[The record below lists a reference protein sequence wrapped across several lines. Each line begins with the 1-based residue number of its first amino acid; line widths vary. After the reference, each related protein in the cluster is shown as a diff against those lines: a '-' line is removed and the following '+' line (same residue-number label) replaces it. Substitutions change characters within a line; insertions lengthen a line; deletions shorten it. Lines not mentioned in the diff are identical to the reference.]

1 MHRILPEITRRG
13 PTVLA
18 CGCAIGLA
26 IPYLADLA
34 RPLLPV
40 MVFIFVL
47 GTLLRINNA
56 EVITAAR
63 NLKISLIFP
72 ALMVVACPYI
82 FGMLSLYLTGNQEL
96 SLAIAIAVAAP
107 PASGNAAVARM
118 LGLDPSMSLVTALCS
133 MAIIPVTAPMIL
145 HLFADGLSLSLN
157 PVDLAIRL
165 AVLIGGAEGA
175 AILIRRFSHTFVA
188 THGLA
193 IDGIVVI
200 ALFLFAVGTMAG
212 MQQVILETPS
222 LAISM
227 IAIAYCI
234 NVCLQLLMGCLYPG
248 SLIAKFTMALNGGNR
263 NVGLLWSALGVSLSP
278 TMALY
283 FACCQLPI
291 HTMPKILQFVL
302 PRVESYLNKLV
313 LSKNRI

>member
-18 CGCAIGLA
+18 SGCAIGLA
-26 IPYLADLA
+26 VPYLADLA

-56 EVITAAR
+56 EVIKAAR
-63 NLKISLIFP
+63 NFKISLIFP
-72 ALMVVACPYI
+72 ALMVVVCPYF
-82 FGMLSLYLTGNQEL
+82 FGMVSLYLSGNQEL

-133 MAIIPVTAPMIL
+133 MAIIPVTAPLIL
-145 HLFADGLSLSLN
+145 HVFADGLALSMD
-157 PVDLAIRL
+157 PIDLAIRL
-165 AVLIGGAEGA
+165 LILIGGAEGA
-175 AILIRRFSHTFVA
+175 AILIRRFSQTFVA
-188 THGLA
+188 THGMA
-193 IDGIVVI
+193 VDGIVVI
-200 ALFLFAVGTMAG
+200 ALFLFAIGTMAG
-212 MQQVILETPS
+212 LQKIILDEPS

-227 IAIAYCI
+227 IAIAYGI
-234 NVCLQLLMGCLYPG
+234 NICLQLLMGFLYPG
-248 SLIAKFTMALNGGNR
+248 SLILKFTMALNGGNR

-302 PRVESYLNKLV
+302 PKIEIFLNRLV
-313 LSKNRI
+313 LSKSRN

>member
-1 MHRILPEITRRG
+1 MHRILAEITRRG

-18 CGCAIGLA
+18 SGCAIGLA

-56 EVITAAR
+56 EVIKAAK

-72 ALMVVACPYI
+72 ALMVVACPYV
-82 FGMLSLYLTGNQEL
+82 FGMAALYLSGNQEL

-133 MAIIPVTAPMIL
+133 MAIIPITAPLIL
-145 HLFADGLSLSLN
+145 HLFADGLSLSID
-157 PVDLAIRL
+157 PADLAIRL
-165 AVLIGGAEGA
+165 AILIGGAEGV
-175 AILIRRFSHTFVA
+175 AILIRRFSHGFVA
-188 THGLA
+188 HHGLA
-193 IDGIVVI
+193 IDGVVVM
-200 ALFLFAVGTMAG
+200 ALFLFAIGTMAG
-212 MQQVILETPS
+212 MQQIILNEPS
-222 LAISM
+222 LALSM
-227 IAIAYCI
+227 IALAYGV
-234 NVCLQLLMGCLYPG
+234 NFAMQLLLGSLYPG
-248 SLIAKFTMALNGGNR
+248 TLIAKFTMGLNGGNR

-291 HTMPKILQFVL
+291 HTMPKILQFAL
-302 PRVESYLNKLV
+302 PRIASFLKKPAVTPS
-313 LSKNRI
+313 

>member
-1 MHRILPEITRRG
+1 M
-13 PTVLA
+13 LA
-18 CGCAIGLA
+18 SGCAIGLA
-26 IPYLADLA
+26 IPYLAELT

-56 EVITAAR
+56 EVISAAK
-63 NLKISLIFP
+63 NLKVSLIFP
-72 ALMVVACPYI
+72 ALMVVACPYL
-82 FGMLSLYLTGNQEL
+82 FGMVALYLTDNQEL

-133 MAIIPVTAPMIL
+133 MAIIPITAPLIL
-145 HLFADGLSLSLN
+145 HLFADGLSLAID

-165 AVLIGGAEGA
+165 AILIGGAEGVA
-175 AILIRRFSHTFVA
+175 LLIRRFSQNFVA
-188 THGLA
+188 SHGLA
-193 IDGIVVI
+193 IDGVVVI
-200 ALFLFAVGTMAG
+200 ALFLFATGTMAG
-212 MQQVILETPS
+212 MQTLILDEPARA
-222 LAISM
+222 LSM
-227 IAIAYCI
+227 IALAYGVNFFMQMLI
-234 NVCLQLLMGCLYPG
+234 GGLYPG
-248 SLIAKFTMALNGGNR
+248 TLVAKFTMALNGGNR

-291 HTMPKILQFVL
+291 HTMPKILQVVL
-302 PRVESYLNKLV
+302 PRLENLLKKPAVTQS
-313 LSKNRI
+313 RT

>member
-1 MHRILPEITRRG
+1 MVIPD
-13 PTVLA
+13 LA
-18 CGCAIGLA
+18 A
-26 IPYLADLA
+26 LA

-56 EVITAAR
+56 EVIKAAK

-72 ALMVVACPYI
+72 ALMVVACPYF
-82 FGMLSLYLTGNQEL
+82 FGMLSLYISGNQEL

-133 MAIIPVTAPMIL
+133 MAIIPITAPLIL
-145 HLFADGLSLSLN
+145 HVFADGLSLSID
-157 PVDLAIRL
+157 PIDLAIRL
-165 AVLIGGAEGA
+165 AILIGGAEGA
-175 AILIRRFSHTFVA
+175 AILIRRFSQSFVA
-188 THGLA
+188 TYGLA

-200 ALFLFAVGTMAG
+200 ALFLFAIGTMAG
-212 MQQVILETPS
+212 MQSIILQTPS

-227 IAIAYCI
+227 ILIAYGV
-234 NVCLQLLMGCLYPG
+234 NVCMQLLMGCLYPG
-248 SLIAKFTMALNGGNR
+248 SLVSRFTMALNGGNR
-263 NVGLLWSALGVSLSP
+263 NVGLLWSALGFSLSP

-283 FACCQLPI
+283 FACSQLPI

-302 PRVESYLNKLV
+302 PRIEGLFKKPGLTQS
-313 LSKNRI
+313 

>member
-1 MHRILPEITRRG
+1 M
-13 PTVLA
+13 LA
-18 CGCAIGLA
+18 SGCAIGLV
-26 IPYLADLA
+26 IPDLAALA

-56 EVITAAR
+56 EVIKAAK

-72 ALMVVACPYI
+72 ALMVVACPYF
-82 FGMLSLYLTGNQEL
+82 FGMLSLYISGNQEL

-133 MAIIPVTAPMIL
+133 MAIIPITAPLIL
-145 HLFADGLSLSLN
+145 HVFADGLSLSID

-165 AVLIGGAEGA
+165 AILIGGAEGA
-175 AILIRRFSHTFVA
+175 AILIRRFSQSFVA

-200 ALFLFAVGTMAG
+200 ALFLFAIGTMAG
-212 MQQVILETPS
+212 MQSIILQTPS

-227 IAIAYCI
+227 ILIAYGV
-234 NVCLQLLMGCLYPG
+234 NVCMQLLMGCLYPG
-248 SLIAKFTMALNGGNR
+248 SLVSRFTMALNGGNR

-283 FACCQLPI
+283 FACSQLPI

-302 PRVESYLNKLV
+302 PRIEGLFKKPGLTQS
-313 LSKNRI
+313 

>member
-1 MHRILPEITRRG
+1 M
-13 PTVLA
+13 LA
-18 CGCAIGLA
+18 SGCAIGLA
-26 IPYLADLA
+26 IPYLADLT

-56 EVITAAR
+56 EVMTAAR
-63 NLKISLIFP
+63 NLKISLVFP
-72 ALMVVACPYI
+72 ALMVIACPYL
-82 FGMLSLYLTGNQEL
+82 FGMVALYLSGNQEL

-133 MAIIPVTAPMIL
+133 MAIIPITAPLIL
-145 HLFADGLSLSLN
+145 HMFAGGLALSIDGI
-157 PVDLAIRL
+157 DLALRL
-165 AVLIGGAEGA
+165 AVLIGGAEGVA
-175 AILIRRFSHTFVA
+175 LLIRRFSQTFVA
-188 THGLA
+188 SHGLA
-193 IDGIVVI
+193 IDGIVVV
-200 ALFLFAVGTMAG
+200 ALFLFAIGTMAG
-212 MQQVILETPS
+212 MQSVILDQPT

-227 IAIAYCI
+227 IALAYAV
-234 NVCLQLLMGCLYPG
+234 NFAMQLLMGCLYPG
-248 SLIAKFTMALNGGNR
+248 SLLAKFTMALNGGNR

-302 PRVESYLNKLV
+302 PRIEGLLKKPAIGESR
-313 LSKNRI
+313 S

>member
-18 CGCAIGLA
+18 SGCAIGLA
-26 IPYLADLA
+26 MPYLAELT

-56 EVITAAR
+56 EVISSAK
-63 NLKISLIFP
+63 NLKVSLIFP
-72 ALMVVACPYI
+72 ALMVVACPYL
-82 FGMLSLYLTGNQEL
+82 FGMIALYLTDNQEL

-133 MAIIPVTAPMIL
+133 MAIIPITAPVIL
-145 HLFADGLSLSLN
+145 HVFADGLSLSID

-175 AILIRRFSHTFVA
+175 ALLIRRFSQNFVA
-188 THGLA
+188 SHGLA
-193 IDGIVVI
+193 IDGVVVI
-200 ALFLFAVGTMAG
+200 ALFLFATGTMAG
-212 MQQVILETPS
+212 MQTLILDEPARA
-222 LAISM
+222 LSM
-227 IAIAYCI
+227 IALAYGVNFFMQI
-234 NVCLQLLMGCLYPG
+234 LIGGLYPG
-248 SLIAKFTMALNGGNR
+248 TLVAKFTMALNGGNR

-302 PRVESYLNKLV
+302 PRLEILLRKPAVT
-313 LSKNRI
+313 

>member
-18 CGCAIGLA
+18 SGCAIGLA
-26 IPYLADLA
+26 IPHLADLA

-56 EVITAAR
+56 EVMRTAR
-63 NLKISLIFP
+63 NVKISLIFP
-72 ALMVVACPYI
+72 ALMVVVCPYI
-82 FGMLSLYLTGNQEL
+82 FGMVSLYLSGNQEL

-133 MAIIPVTAPMIL
+133 MAIIPITAPLIL
-145 HLFADGLSLSLN
+145 HVFADGLSLSID
-157 PVDLAIRL
+157 PIDLAIRL
-165 AVLIGGAEGA
+165 AILIGGAEGG
-175 AILIRRFSHTFVA
+175 AILIRRFSQAFVA

-193 IDGIVVI
+193 IDGVVVI

-212 MQQVILETPS
+212 MQLIILDKPS

-227 IAIAYCI
+227 IAIAYSI
-234 NVCLQLLMGCLYPG
+234 NFFLQLIMGCLYPG
-248 SLIAKFTMALNGGNR
+248 SLTSKFTMALNGGNR

-278 TMALY
+278 TMALF

-302 PRVESYLNKLV
+302 PKIESFLRKLV
-313 LSKNRI
+313 VSKNQT

>member
-1 MHRILPEITRRG
+1 MHRILAEITRRG

-18 CGCAIGLA
+18 SGCAIGLA
-26 IPYLADLA
+26 IPYLAGLA
-34 RPLLPV
+34 RPLLPA

-56 EVITAAR
+56 EVIKAAR

-72 ALMVVACPYI
+72 ALMVVVCPYL
-82 FGMLSLYLTGNQEL
+82 FGTISLYLSGNQEL

-133 MAIIPVTAPMIL
+133 MAIIPITAPLIL
-145 HLFADGLSLSLN
+145 HVFAEGLSLSIN
-157 PVDLAIRL
+157 PIDLAVRL

-175 AILIRRFSHTFVA
+175 ALLIRRFSHTFVA

-193 IDGIVVI
+193 IDGVVVI

-212 MQQVILETPS
+212 MQTIILDKPL

-227 IAIAYCI
+227 IAIAYGVNI
-234 NVCLQLLMGCLYPG
+234 VMQLFMGGLYPG
-248 SLIAKFTMALNGGNR
+248 SLVSKFTMALNGGNR

-291 HTMPKILQFVL
+291 HTMPKILQFAL
-302 PRVESYLNKLV
+302 PKIESLLKKSV
-313 LSKNRI
+313 VPRNRI